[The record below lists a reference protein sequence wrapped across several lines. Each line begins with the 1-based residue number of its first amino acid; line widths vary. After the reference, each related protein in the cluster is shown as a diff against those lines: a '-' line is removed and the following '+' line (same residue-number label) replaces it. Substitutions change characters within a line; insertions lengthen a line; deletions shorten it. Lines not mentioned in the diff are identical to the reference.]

1 MIKKLICLTLFF
13 FMGANVLAEAVDQ
26 YKFDKPE
33 QRTQFYRLL
42 RELRCLVC
50 QNQDLADSN
59 ASLAMDLK
67 DIVYQKVLRNQTDS
81 EITDFLTAR
90 YGDFVLFNPPVKTAT
105 YLLWFGPFLMLII
118 GLIILFRFVYKVKAN
133 DTTVG

>member
-1 MIKKLICLTLFF
+1 MIKKLICFSLFIF
-13 FMGANVLAEAVDQ
+13 VGLNAHAEAVEQ

-67 DIVYQKVLRNQTDS
+67 DIVYQKVLSNQTDS
-81 EITDFLTAR
+81 EITGFLTDR

-105 YLLWFGPFLMLII
+105 YLLWFGPFLMLVI

>member
-1 MIKKLICLTLFF
+1 
-13 FMGANVLAEAVDQ
+13 MGANVLAEAVEQ

-81 EITDFLTAR
+81 EITDFLTDR

-105 YLLWFGPFLMLII
+105 YLLWFGPFLLLVI